1 MDVAKIIKEKVKNI
15 GRVNKDVYIVPDI
28 PEKKMKNVIKAFKCE
43 NFWKSIIAIYDNT
56 IFGAADEGFVFTGER
71 LIFRE
76 MLSDPVTIFY
86 SDLEKVEYVESIT
99 YDKKGKE
106 KINNILKFY
115 LKNDDVFE
123 IKNKAFV
130 GEFNYKEF
138 ESLLNE
144 IIKSGKFEET
154 DQLKEIAEM
163 SEELKILYLKILVN
177 MTYIDDKEID
187 KKELAELFLLMTRIK
202 MSRETR
208 HIVREYI
215 TNINDENLEKI
226 DDLMAK
232 LKDIVE
238 NKEKTSFENIQTS
251 LIKDIINIYFSTKVD
266 KNSYKNIKINDIEF
280 IKNYRN
286 LFDLTDEKLDFILES
301 IKKEYEILYE
311 DMDDNQIK
319 KQFKELTAKGAAVG
333 IPLAAIYLSGSVVG
347 FSAAGITSGLATLGL
362 GFGMTGGLAAVALIG
377 VLSYKGIK
385 HLTGANEIEKYRF
398 KEMMLQDILKQ
409 TQKTMSFI
417 IEDVNYLIGQ
427 LNKLLLKHETQ
438 SQKIQKL
445 VKMIAQFQGAL
456 KSVDNKSQTL
466 TNASLKIKCPKY
478 LDIERIK
485 EMLSEPTQK
494 EVLNFVLSNYEE
506 KEIEEDGKLTKKW
519 VLKNNIDNN
528 TLDELVEIFKNIGY
542 FDVANIATSKITSTL
557 KGIFK

>member
-1 MDVAKIIKEKVKNI
+1 MDVTKLIKEKVRNI
-15 GRVNKDVYIVPDI
+15 GRLNKDVYIVPDI
-28 PEKKMKNVIKAFKCE
+28 PEKKMKNVIKAFQCE
-43 NFWKSIIAIYDNT
+43 DFWKSIIAIYDNT

-71 LIFRE
+71 LILRE
-76 MLSDPVTIFY
+76 MLSDPITIFY
-86 SDLEKVEYVESIT
+86 SDLEKVEFIQT

-106 KINNILKFY
+106 NSILKFY
-115 LKNDDVFE
+115 FKNGDIFKIE
-123 IKNKAFV
+123 NKAFV
-130 GEFNYKEF
+130 GEFNYREF

-144 IIKSGKFEET
+144 IIKIGKFEET

-177 MTYIDDKEID
+177 MAYIDDKEID

-202 MSRETR
+202 MSKESRY
-208 HIVREYI
+208 IIREYI
-215 TNINDENLEKI
+215 TNINDENMEKI
-226 DDLMAK
+226 SYLMER
-232 LKDIVE
+232 LQHIVE
-238 NKEKTSFENIQTS
+238 NEEKASFENIQTS
-251 LIKDIINIYFSTKVD
+251 LIKDIVNIYFSTKVD

-280 IKNYRN
+280 IDNYRYLFN
-286 LFDLTDEKLDFILES
+286 LTNEKLDFILDS

-333 IPLAAIYLSGSVVG
+333 VPLAAIYLSGSVVG

-398 KEMMLQDILKQ
+398 KEMMLQDVLKQ

-417 IEDVNYLIGQ
+417 IEDVNYLITQ
-427 LNKLLLKHETQ
+427 LNELLLKHETQ

-456 KSVDNKSQTL
+456 KSVDKKSQTL

-478 LDIERIK
+478 LDIERIR

-494 EVLNFVLSNYEE
+494 DVLNFVLSNYEE
-506 KEIEEDGKLTKKW
+506 REVEENGKLVKKW
-519 VLKNNIDNN
+519 VLKDNIENNI
-528 TLDELVEIFKNIGY
+528 LDELVEIFKNIGY
-542 FDVANIATSKITSTL
+542 FDVANIATSKLTSTI
-557 KGIFK
+557 KGVFK